1 MPAETMSS
9 RMRRLQNH
17 TPRSMRFWAAALA
30 ATWLLAACS
39 HKQVDQPAKLAPIK
53 STLRVREIWSASVGG
68 FHLINFWG
76 FGNSKTRA
84 LLLGLRLVV
93 QDNRLFAS
101 GHDGEVAA
109 FDPRNGHELW
119 HTDTHLPLGGGP
131 AVLGKLL
138 VVGATD
144 GQVIALN
151 ADNGKTLWKVRLPD
165 AVISSPGLSPTLVA
179 VRTIDGALHALST
192 RDGHELWETQQHMP
206 SLALRGA
213 AIPVIAHHMVIS
225 GFANGK
231 VLAVNTTDGSQVWLA
246 TVSQP
251 TGRTAIERLA
261 DVHGAV
267 IVSGKDVYTVGYH
280 GTVDMLALASGQ
292 PWWSHKAS
300 SFRGLALGAHAVY
313 VSDADGAVV
322 ALNRKNGA
330 VIWRQP
336 ALRYRAVTQP
346 AVSPDGVVVADYQGY
361 VHWLNKR
368 TGAFEA
374 RAETGGIRVSNPPVV
389 IGNEVVVIND
399 VGHIT
404 AFRVSPRH

>member
-1 MPAETMSS
+1 MSP
-9 RMRRLQNH
+9 RMRRLPTN
-17 TPRSMRFWAAALA
+17 TPHPARFWVAALA
-30 ATWLLAACS
+30 ATVLLAACS
-39 HKQVDQPAKLAPIK
+39 HKQVDQPAKLAPIH
-53 STLRVREIWSASVGG
+53 STLRVRKIWTASVGG

-76 FGNSKTRA
+76 FGNSKTRE
-84 LLLGLRLVV
+84 LLLGLRLVA
-93 QDNRLFAS
+93 QGQRLFAS
-101 GHDGEVAA
+101 GHDGVVAA
-109 FDPRNGHELW
+109 FDARTGRQLW
-119 HTDTHLPLGGGP
+119 RTDTHIPLGGGP
-131 AVLGKLL
+131 AVHGKLL

-144 GQVIALN
+144 GQVVALD
-151 ADNGKTLWKVRLPD
+151 ADNGKVLWKVRLPD
-165 AVISSPGLSPTLVA
+165 AVISSPGVSAHLVA

-192 RDGHELWETQQHMP
+192 QDGHELWETQQHMP

-213 AIPVIAHHMVIS
+213 AIPVIADRMVIS

-231 VLAVNTTDGSQVWLA
+231 VLAVSASDGSQVWLA
-246 TVSQP
+246 TVSEP
-251 TGRTAIERLA
+251 KGRTAIERLA

-267 IVSGKDVYTVGYH
+267 VVSGKDVYTVGYH

-292 PWWSHKAS
+292 AWWTHRAS
-300 SFRGLALGAHAVY
+300 SYRGLALGEHAVY
-313 VSDADGAVV
+313 VSTADGTVE

-330 VIWRQP
+330 RIWRQP
-336 ALRYRAVTQP
+336 ALRYRALSQP
-346 AVSPDGVVVADYQGY
+346 AVSNDGVIVADYQGY

-399 VGHIT
+399 VGRIT